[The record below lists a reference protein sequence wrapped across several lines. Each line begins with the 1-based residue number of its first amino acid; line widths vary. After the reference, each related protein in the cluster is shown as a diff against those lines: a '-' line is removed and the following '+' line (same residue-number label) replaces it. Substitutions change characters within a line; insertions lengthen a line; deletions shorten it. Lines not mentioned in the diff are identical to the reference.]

1 MSFTI
6 NKFYLIQYI
15 DEEGNDKSCTFWAE
29 DKFEAVALFNDT
41 YNHLDI
47 VEVFV
52 SVMDYDDVEP
62 DYDGQPDEAQEWHDY
77 DPDC

>member
-15 DEEGNDKSCTFWAE
+15 DEEGKDNSCTFFAE

-41 YNHLDI
+41 YNHLEI
-47 VEVFV
+47 VDVFV
-52 SVMDYDDVEP
+52 SVMDYDDAES